1 MYSQHTQKNFGMTV
15 AESLANGTPVITTTN
30 APWAELNAR
39 KCGWSIDLSE
49 DQLTETLLEATALD
63 EKELSAMGFRGRQF
77 MEEKYSWESVALQ
90 MKPRFTA
97 GFLVRRDIPSC
108 VRLD

>member
-1 MYSQHTQKNFGMTV
+1 MTV

-39 KCGWSIDLSE
+39 NCGWSIELSE
-49 DQLTETLLEATALD
+49 HQLTETLLEATSFG
-63 EKELSAMGFRGRQF
+63 ENELNEMGVRGRKF
-77 MEEKYSWESVALQ
+77 MKEKYSWESVALQ
-90 MKPRFTA
+90 MNQVYRWLLGEA
-97 GFLVRRDIPSC
+97 DVPSC